1 MDSLEKRR
9 GRARLHCADLSMI
22 VASFVLMAAASSG
35 ADGEEM
41 LGVNPQHTLGTRPG
55 HPRPGALRLE
65 TAGWPALDALVA
77 HDVFVGF
84 FDLREWRP
92 WLADAE
98 GILAPDEAMRVARR
112 RVADDRVALTLAY
125 ALHRTLLG
133 HAMHCEPSQVPLG
146 RTDAGG
152 PSLSGC
158 DLHTS
163 LSHAGTRGAA
173 IAVSCRGPLGVD
185 LEPAARAQAMEELCG
200 WVCHRHEEGAIAALP
215 RESRG
220 PALLALWVRKEA
232 FLKAAG
238 TGLGQEMHTFV
249 APEGAMLPL
258 PRGGVCRVA
267 MLDAGPEWVA
277 AVAGA
282 PGTTVTSTWVRPQ
295 LATTASVMHT
305 SRMHKP
311 S

>member
-1 MDSLEKRR
+1 M
-9 GRARLHCADLSMI
+9 
-22 VASFVLMAAASSG
+22 
-35 ADGEEM
+35 
-41 LGVNPQHTLGTRPG
+41 NPQHLPGTRAG
-55 HPRPGALRLE
+55 HRCPGALRLE
-65 TAGWPALDALVA
+65 TTGWPALGALVG
-77 HDVFVGF
+77 DGIFVGF

-98 GILAPDEAMRVARR
+98 GILAPDEQMRVARR
-112 RVADDRVALTLAY
+112 RVSEDRIALTLTY

-146 RTDAGG
+146 RTLEGG
-152 PSLSGC
+152 PSLLGC
-158 DLHTS
+158 ELHTS
-163 LSHAGTRGAA
+163 LSHAGTRAAA

-185 LEPAARAQAMEELCG
+185 LEPAARAQTMEELRG
-200 WVCHRHEEGAIAALP
+200 WVCHRHEEDAIAALP
-215 RESRG
+215 RECRG

-238 TGLGQEMHTFV
+238 TGLAQEMHTFV

-258 PRGGVCRVA
+258 PRGGVCRAA

-282 PGTTVTSTWVRPQ
+282 PGTTITSAWLRPGPVGTDQ
-295 LATTASVMHT
+295 EIEAASV
-305 SRMHKP
+305 HK
-311 S
+311 SL